1 MLKAQ
6 PERKPKQDQLNT
18 PKCQGSN
25 EGLVSAFRGS
35 RFYLSP
41 NVAAAFW
48 EKETEPQQTTETIPW
63 GFQAISCWT
72 IEGSI
77 YLYWE
82 ILICQQ
88 ITQLH
93 KAQERSPSYVPE
105 GSKRCKT
112 EASVLLTLGTG
123 CVRHNVK
130 WNMTFYQILSIYT
143 FYHLA
148 VLHSDFLQKAFLYNF
163 KKLSKRKA
171 CYTLLFYLN
180 IPWSE
185 RKRGTLLTSSCCLW
199 KEELIIEPIGCLNR
213 DRLPHLFLRC

>member
-1 MLKAQ
+1 MRGWFLLSGAPGSTCPQMSPQLFGKRRRNHNKLQ
-6 PERKPKQDQLNT
+6 KPSHED
-18 PKCQGSN
+18 G
-25 EGLVSAFRGS
+25 
-35 RFYLSP
+35 
-41 NVAAAFW
+41 
-48 EKETEPQQTTETIPW
+48 
-63 GFQAISCWT
+63 WT
-72 IEGSI
+72 IEGSM

-82 ILICQQ
+82 ILILQQ
-88 ITQLH
+88 ITQLY

-130 WNMTFYQILSIYT
+130 WNMTFYQIRSIYT

-148 VLHSDFLQKAFLYNF
+148 VLHSDFLQKAFLYHF

-185 RKRGTLLTSSCCLW
+185 RKRGTLLTPSCCLW
-199 KEELIIEPIGCLNR
+199 KEELIIEPRGCLNR